1 MRETSGS
8 WVRLVRE
15 IGKLLWRSQIAV
27 GSLFE
32 SDCGVSGVRGVSNGD
47 GIGFSISKGGIGLP
61 SDTDNAACASS

>member
-1 MRETSGS
+1 MH
-8 WVRLVRE
+8 LVRE
-15 IGKLLWRSQIAV
+15 IGRFWRRSQIAV
-27 GSLFE
+27 GSLLD

>member
-15 IGKLLWRSQIAV
+15 IGKFWGISQIAV
-27 GSLFE
+27 GSLFN

>member
-1 MRETSGS
+1 M
-8 WVRLVRE
+8 RLVRE
-15 IGKLLWRSQIAV
+15 IGKLWGISQIAV
-27 GSLFE
+27 GSLFN